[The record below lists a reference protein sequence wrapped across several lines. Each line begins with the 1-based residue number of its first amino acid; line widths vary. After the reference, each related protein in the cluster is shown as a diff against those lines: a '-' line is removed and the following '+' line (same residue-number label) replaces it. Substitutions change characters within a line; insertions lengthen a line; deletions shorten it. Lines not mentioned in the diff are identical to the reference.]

1 MTPSLVLDGIG
12 VDLRGGGRRESV
24 RVLDDVDLVLHAGRV
39 RALVG
44 LNGAGKTTLM
54 RVALGMLRPDRG
66 TVTLLGRPVR
76 EAGAEVWRRCGHLVE
91 TPFCYPELTAREN
104 LHAAATLRG
113 LTGKESRRR
122 ADAVAQRLGLGRWL
136 DRRARTLSLG
146 TRQKVAIGAAT
157 LHAPDVLVLDEPA
170 NALDPRAVLGLR
182 DLVRDLAAG
191 GAAILVS
198 SHHLDEVA
206 RMADDVDV
214 LHAGRV
220 VGTLAPGGADL
231 ERRFFDL
238 VLAAEDERAEGD
250 RPEGNRSQGERAEGD
265 RPEGDRSQ
273 GERAEGEWPQ
283 GHRAEAIAARHSAA
297 GDEAARP

>member
-1 MTPSLVLDGIG
+1 MTAPLVLDGVG
-12 VDLRGGGRRESV
+12 VELAGGRRRERV
-24 RVLDDVDLVLHAGRV
+24 RVLDSVDLVLAAGRV

-54 RVALGMLRPDRG
+54 RVVLGMLRPDRG
-66 TVTLLGRPVR
+66 SVEILGSPVQT
-76 EAGAEVWRRCGHLVE
+76 AGPQVWRRCGHLVE

-113 LTGKESRRR
+113 LSSEESRRR
-122 ADAVAQRLGLGRWL
+122 VDAVAELLGLEKWL

-157 LHAPDVLVLDEPA
+157 LHEPAVLILDEPA

-182 DLVRDLAAG
+182 GLIRDLAAG
-191 GAAILVS
+191 GAAVLVS

-206 RMADDVDV
+206 RMADGIDV
-214 LHAGRV
+214 LHAGCI
-220 VGTLAPGGADL
+220 VGTLEPGGADL

-238 VLAAEDERAEGD
+238 VLAAEDQRAE
-250 RPEGNRSQGERAEGD
+250 PT
-265 RPEGDRSQ
+265 
-273 GERAEGEWPQ
+273 
-283 GHRAEAIAARHSAA
+283 
-297 GDEAARP
+297 GDEVARP